1 MQLLFFLCAAV
12 CILLISSHHLFH
24 FWETRAQRTLI
35 VRRAGLSMKCSC
47 FSCVLCF
54 KHNNIR
60 KLSKGRRHRWSAA
73 AALVSSIWCH
83 LVSDTMCL
91 SRLHSNPKAA
101 RITHFLLHMDWAP
114 VNFNVKC
121 VHNENHTLKSPLTHG
136 LSQAIQQVNFICTRR
151 KASTPR
157 SLLTYTM
164 YLISSSCNFSSSTP
178 SPCPCSCPRPC
189 PPTVVLIPKL
199 KLKLPSEP
207 WWWFSEESFK

>member
-1 MQLLFFLCAAV
+1 
-12 CILLISSHHLFH
+12 
-24 FWETRAQRTLI
+24 
-35 VRRAGLSMKCSC
+35 MKCSC
-47 FSCVLCF
+47 CSCVQ
-54 KHNNIR
+54 H
-60 KLSKGRRHRWSAA
+60 
-73 AALVSSIWCH
+73 LVSSCVGH
-83 LVSDTMCL
+83 NVSR
-91 SRLHSNPKAA
+91 RLHSNPKAA

-178 SPCPCSCPRPC
+178 SCPANQMISNCHLGLCRS
-189 PPTVVLIPKL
+189 II
-199 KLKLPSEP
+199 
-207 WWWFSEESFK
+207 